1 MNSSRV
7 LFVSRSPENNKY
19 THVIN
24 GHDFATSDMIVRFVE
39 ENNKKTWKKLS
50 LLAVYI
56 VYIYEF
62 RITVS

>member
-1 MNSSRV
+1 MNRSRV
-7 LFVSRSPENNKY
+7 LFVSRSPENNKS

-24 GHDFATSDMIVRFVE
+24 GHDFATFDMKFRLVE
-39 ENNKKTWKKLS
+39 KITKKWKRLS

-62 RITVS
+62 RITVP